1 MLKHIA
7 SIHKK
12 DVWLFAR
19 GWFRSPFKV
28 GAVLPSSMALARAMA
43 AQVDANTDGHIVEL
57 GGGTGA
63 VTRALLDRGIE
74 PSRLLVVER
83 DSGFCKRLH
92 DRFPDIQLLN
102 IDATRVA
109 EVLRERGIERVGYVV
124 SSLPLLSLDRQT
136 GEAILRSSFDI
147 LGDDGAFI
155 QYTYGAGS
163 PVRKH
168 LIDELEI
175 SGCTADRVWL
185 NVPPA
190 TVWRY
195 SPLLRQ
201 GDCQLASSPTL
212 YRALSER

>member
-1 MLKHIA
+1 MLKHIV

-12 DVWLFAR
+12 DFWLFVR
-19 GWFRSPFKV
+19 GWLRSPFKV
-28 GAVLPSSMALARAMA
+28 GAVLPSSGALARAMA
-43 AQVDANTDGHIVEL
+43 AQVDANCDEHIVEL
-57 GGGTGA
+57 GAGTGS
-63 VTRALLDRGIE
+63 VTRALLDRGVD
-74 PSRLLVVER
+74 PSRLWVVER
-83 DSGFCKRLH
+83 DPRFCQRIR
-92 DRFPDIQLLN
+92 DRFPDIHLLN
-102 IDATRVA
+102 LDASEIA
-109 EVLRERGIERVGYVV
+109 GALRERGVDRVAYVV

-136 GEAILRSSFDI
+136 GESILRNSFEI

-168 LIDELEI
+168 MLNELEI
-175 SGCTADRVWL
+175 SGCTADRIWL

-201 GDCQLASSPTL
+201 GDCQPSPTL